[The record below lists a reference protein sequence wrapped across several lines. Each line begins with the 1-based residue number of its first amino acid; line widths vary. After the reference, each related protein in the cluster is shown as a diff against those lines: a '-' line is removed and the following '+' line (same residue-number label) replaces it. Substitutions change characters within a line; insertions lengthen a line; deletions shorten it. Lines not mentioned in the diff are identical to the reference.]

1 MWLIAC
7 NFPIDGVTVTH
18 CDALQKYYTPYF
30 QIPTNSTQ
38 TYISKNKAS
47 KYIFILLPFLKVI
60 FMLAF
65 LHILFYVHQR
75 KHLTKLPKRVR
86 KIQ

>member
-38 TYISKNKAS
+38 TYISKNKAF
-47 KYIFILLPFLKVI
+47 KYVFVLLPFFKVI

-65 LHILFYVHQR
+65 CIYYFMFI
-75 KHLTKLPKRVR
+75 KGNT
-86 KIQ
+86 